1 GHGAGRLE
9 SRAPDRPCGDLQ
21 NVSVR
26 TYDRT
31 MANVATHPQTASTAL
46 SAAEIAALALSP
58 AHLGSA
64 PPATPARRALPAR
77 PAPAP
82 LSLAPLGPGP
92 QATTAR
98 RALTALLGPSPHD
111 AAPYDDVVTTTL
123 ATLTRPLDGSTA
135 DRARV
140 IAAAITEHRVVRL
153 CYGDAGANVTIREV
167 EPVTCL
173 VHRDHWYLVGWC
185 RMRRGV
191 RAFRFDRILAVESTG
206 LLARP
211 RRADRYL
218 PFQRRTA

>member
-1 GHGAGRLE
+1 
-9 SRAPDRPCGDLQ
+9 
-21 NVSVR
+21 
-26 TYDRT
+26 

-46 SAAEIAALALSP
+46 SAAEIAALALSL
-58 AHLGSA
+58 AHLGA
-64 PPATPARRALPAR
+64 
-77 PAPAP
+77 
-82 LSLAPLGPGP
+82 GP

-98 RALTALLGPSPHD
+98 RALTALLDPARRDAAPHD
-111 AAPYDDVVTTTL
+111 AASHDAAPHDDVVTTTL

-153 CYGDAGANVTIREV
+153 CYGDADANVTIREV

-211 RRADRYL
+211 RRPDRYL
-218 PFQRRTA
+218 PFQRRNA

>member
-1 GHGAGRLE
+1 
-9 SRAPDRPCGDLQ
+9 
-21 NVSVR
+21 
-26 TYDRT
+26 
-31 MANVATHPQTASTAL
+31 MANVATHLRTSPAHDAAGTVLT
-46 SAAEIAALALSP
+46 AAEIAALALSL
-58 AHLGSA
+58 AHLGA
-64 PPATPARRALPAR
+64 
-77 PAPAP
+77 
-82 LSLAPLGPGP
+82 GP
-92 QATTAR
+92 QAATAR
-98 RALTALLGPSPHD
+98 RALRSLLDTTGH
-111 AAPYDDVVTTTL
+111 DDVVAATL
-123 ATLTRPLDGSTA
+123 ATLTAPLDASTA

-206 LLARP
+206 LPSRP

-218 PFQRRTA
+218 PFQRRTAAAA